1 MKFVLKDGFI
11 HIVNSEGIANNKLE
25 AEVVTK
31 YVDGYRGKRFHYK
44 INNKPFEPLSEN
56 KIVFLREDYQH
67 GVLNLAIK
75 ATDSQGQ
82 SEYFKA
88 DRIPVT
94 FAVIFGKRIEDAY
107 PEVIQHLL
115 ERMDRMDVVLTNVI
129 DAMAEVDKKG
139 NLL

>member
-31 YVDGYRGKRFHYK
+31 YVDDYKNKSFDYR
-44 INNKPFEPLSEN
+44 INNGDYKPLKNNRIEFTP
-56 KIVFLREDYQH
+56 KDYEK
-67 GVLNLAIK
+67 GVVELIIRAK
-75 ATDSQGQ
+75 QGQ
-82 SEYFKA
+82 EVEHFLS

-107 PEVIQHLL
+107 PQVIQHVL
-115 ERMDRMDVVLTNVI
+115 ERLDRMDVVLTNVI

>member
-31 YVDGYRGKRFHYK
+31 YVDDHKDKVFDYK
-44 INNKPFEPLSEN
+44 INNGKFIPLKN
-56 KIVFLREDYQH
+56 NRIQFAPEDYKE
-67 GVLNLAIK
+67 GVVDLIIR
-75 ATDSQGQ
+75 ATKDR
-82 SEYFKA
+82 EAEHFTA

-94 FAVIFGKRIEDAY
+94 FSVVFGKRIEEAY
-107 PEVIQHLL
+107 PEVIRHIL
-115 ERMDRMDVVLTNVI
+115 ERLDRMDVVLTNVI
-129 DAMAEVDKKG
+129 DAMEEVDKKG

>member
-11 HIVNSEGIANNKLE
+11 HIVNSQGIANNKLE

-31 YVDGYRGKRFHYK
+31 YVDDYKRKVFRYK
-44 INNKPFEPLSEN
+44 INDKPFVLLNDN
-56 KIVFLREDYQH
+56 KIVFDKDDYKH
-67 GVLNLAIK
+67 GMINLAIK
-75 ATDSQGQ
+75 TMDGEGNT
-82 SEYFKA
+82 EYFKA

-107 PEVIQHLL
+107 PEVIQHIL
-115 ERMDRMDVVLTNVI
+115 ERLDRMDVVLSNVI
-129 DAMAEVDKKG
+129 DAMEEVDKKG

>member
-1 MKFVLKDGFI
+1 MKFVLKDKFI

-31 YVDGYRGKRFHYK
+31 YVDDYQTKVFRYK
-44 INNKPFEPLSEN
+44 INDKPYVLLDNN
-56 KIVFLREDYQH
+56 KIVFDKEDYKH
-67 GVLNLAIK
+67 GVVNLAIK
-75 ATDSQGQ
+75 TMDSEGNT
-82 SEYFKA
+82 EYFKA

-94 FAVIFGKRIEDAY
+94 FAVVFGKRIEDAY
-107 PEVIQHLL
+107 PEVIRHIL
-115 ERMDRMDVVLTNVI
+115 ERLDRMDVVLTNVI